1 MSSAKIERIV
11 RERDL
16 LKKENYT
23 LRRENSQQ
31 NKTLKSQ
38 KRVIAELIEMMKKQE
53 QELKDLK
60 KRIAKLE
67 RDEKQLPHI
76 ILVTQKLI
84 SKIENNSLDKSFFGS
99 CPEEAI
105 ENIAY
110 NFNLTQEQAKTVWN
124 YLLFYR

>member
-1 MSSAKIERIV
+1 MERIV

-23 LRRENSQQ
+23 LRREVGKKEKALQIQ
-31 NKTLKSQ
+31 KSLTS
-38 KRVIAELIEMMKKQE
+38 KFIEMMKNQE
-53 QELKDLK
+53 QDLKDLK

-84 SKIENNSLDKSFFGS
+84 SKIENNSLDKNFFGS

-110 NFNLTQEQAKTVWN
+110 HFNLTQEQAKTVWN

>member
-1 MSSAKIERIV
+1 MSTAKIERIV

-38 KRVIAELIEMMKKQE
+38 KRVIAKFIEMMKRQE
-53 QELKDLK
+53 QEFKDLK
-60 KRIAKLE
+60 KRIAELE
-67 RDEKQLPHI
+67 RAEKQLPHI

-84 SKIENNSLDKSFFGS
+84 SKIQHNSLDKSFFGS
-99 CPEEAI
+99 CPEDAI

-110 NFNLTQEQAKTVWN
+110 HFNLTQDDAKSVWN
-124 YLLFYR
+124 YFLFYR